1 MVEVL
6 SLASLMRKTLAATTI
21 FTIVSL
27 PAYGQDPAGP
37 PSQSQVVSL
46 QDSIET
52 LQKQT
57 SEMKSVLEEMK
68 AEVLRLRTEA
78 SQLRQESEATRQQL
92 AAAGLL
98 PKDRSTSAVETLSP
112 ASSAS
117 SFVSPAG
124 ELLQNLEEE
133 QDLLKAKV

>member
-6 SLASLMRKTLAATTI
+6 SLVSLTRKTLAATTI

-27 PAYGQDPAGP
+27 TAYGQDAAGP

-92 AAAGLL
+92 TAAGLL
-98 PKDRSTSAVETLSP
+98 RSEEHTS
-112 ASSAS
+112 
-117 SFVSPAG
+117 
-124 ELLQNLEEE
+124 ELQSRLH
-133 QDLLKAKV
+133 